1 VLLIAANT
9 GEEKELMGL
18 YADTGGPSFQM
29 WTIPEPKHVG
39 AYDLHPEE
47 YEQRVIAFFD
57 DTLLGDTAKHDPSP

>member
-1 VLLIAANT
+1 VRQIAPRRVLLIAAELP
-9 GEEKELMGL
+9 EEQDLMSL
-18 YADTGGPSFQM
+18 YVREGGPSFEM

-57 DTLLGDTAKHDPSP
+57 DALLG